1 MNTILANDGLD
12 KIAIERLSAKGFTIS
27 IPKYTQADLPNHIH
41 EADVVI
47 VRSTTK
53 IRKPEIDAASNLKLI
68 IRAGVGIDN
77 IDAEYAQSKGIKVSN
92 TPLASSHSVAE
103 MVFAH
108 LFNGARFLHHSNRQM
123 TLNGATH
130 FNELKLK
137 YSKGVELKGKTL
149 GIIGFGNI
157 GMEIARMALSLRMN
171 VVTYDLFPRTVN
183 LKIDFPHDQILSFP
197 ITTVS
202 KEMVIATSDFISV
215 NVSGKDEVLTK
226 AEFEQMKNGVG
237 IINCARGGVV
247 NENDLLEYL
256 NNGKISFAGI
266 DVFKNEPTPR
276 EDLLQHP
283 KVSLSPH
290 VSSSTIECQQRIGNE
305 VADIV
310 IDFFKS
316 VVKETA

>member
-12 KIAIERLSAKGFTIS
+12 KIAIDRLTAKGFTVS
-27 IPKYTQADLPNHIH
+27 TPKYSQADLPHHISNY
-41 EADVVI
+41 DVVI
-47 VRSTTK
+47 VRSATK

-77 IDAEYAQSKGIKVSN
+77 IDAEYAKSKGIKVCN

-108 LFNGARFLHHSNRQM
+108 LFNGVRFLHHSNRQM
-123 TLNGATH
+123 NINGATQ
-130 FNELKLK
+130 FNELKSR
-137 YSKGVELKGKTL
+137 YSKGIELKGKTL

-157 GMEIARMALSLRMN
+157 GMEIARMAFSLRMN
-171 VVTYDLFPRTVN
+171 VVAYDLFPRTVD
-183 LKIDFPHDQILSFP
+183 LKIEYPNNQVLSFP
-197 ITTVS
+197 VTTVD
-202 KEMVIATSDFISV
+202 KETVITQSDFITV
-215 NVSGKDEVLTK
+215 NVSGKEEVLTK
-226 AEFEQMKNGVG
+226 NEFDKMKNGVG

-247 NENDLLEYL
+247 NENDLLDYL
-256 NNGKISFAGI
+256 NNGKVLFAGI

-283 KVSLSPH
+283 MVSLSPH
-290 VSSSTIECQQRIGNE
+290 VSSSTIECQQRIGDE

-310 IDFFKS
+310 INFFKS
-316 VVKETA
+316 VYKETV

>member
-12 KIAIERLSAKGFTIS
+12 KIAIDRLTAKGFTVS
-27 IPKYTQADLPNHIH
+27 VPKYTQSDLPNHINDF
-41 EADVVI
+41 DVVI
-47 VRSTTK
+47 VRSATK
-53 IRKPEIDAASNLKLI
+53 IRKAEIDAGSNLKLI

-77 IDAEYAQSKGIKVSN
+77 IDAEYAQSKGIKVCN

-123 TLNGATH
+123 NLTGATQ
-130 FNELKLK
+130 FNELKSK
-137 YSKGVELKGKTL
+137 YSKGIELKGKTL

-171 VVTYDLFPRTVN
+171 VVAYDLFPRTVD
-183 LKIDFPHDQILSFP
+183 LKIDYPNNQFLSFP

-202 KEMVIATSDFISV
+202 KETVIAQSDFITV

-226 AEFEQMKNGVG
+226 TEFEKMKNGVG

-290 VSSSTIECQQRIGNE
+290 VSSSTVECQQRIGDE
-305 VADIV
+305 VADI
-310 IDFFKS
+310 IINFFKN
-316 VVKETA
+316 VAKVTA